1 MATSYPRRDSAS
13 GIWKIS
19 DITSN
24 IINYGTWPGSFSQR
38 CIIAGGSSPYN
49 ATVDYFNIS
58 VLGNAADFGD
68 LSNIRSTTGCSS
80 HTRGVCMI
88 GENPD
93 AGGVNVIDY
102 CEIDT
107 LGNFA
112 DFGDSTS
119 TLTNAG
125 GLSNATRGIRAGGGT
140 PDSNVMDYIT
150 FTTTGNATDFGDLSV
165 ARKAFIGTGANPIRG
180 IMGGGS
186 VPGTSNVIDYV
197 SIASA
202 GNAVDFGDLSA
213 AGRYNSNNNTTS
225 RTKMLFGGGPS
236 SDVIEYVTIA
246 STGNPTDFGNLT
258 ASKFYV
264 GGTSNSV
271 RVVFAGGGT
280 PSHTNVIEYVTIETS
295 GNGADFGDLTA
306 TKYGNKG
313 CISGSHGGIEV
324 FDPRLFIAGR
334 GVGLFSKGADNVT
347 DITYINIPSTGNAI
361 DWGDTVAG
369 NGHNSSSTGGS
380 ATRGFMLGSGA
391 TGDTDKNTY
400 TYVDLTSKGNA
411 AIFGNMTTGRY
422 AGSGVSSSTRCCAY
436 GGYDDGLQDI
446 IDYVTIASV
455 GNATD
460 FGDLTA
466 ARYELGATINSSTRG
481 IAHGGSTA
489 PAKSNIMDYITI
501 ASTGDATDFGDLS
514 ASKTNTTGVCSPT
527 RGVVGGGS
535 TPSKLNVMEYVT
547 ISSTGDVTDFG
558 DMTVSAAAR
567 ASVCTH
573 TRGVFAGGST
583 PSASNVIDYITIAST
598 GDGTDFGDLIT
609 ARNSWTGGMSDSH
622 GGL

>member
-1 MATSYPRRDSAS
+1 M
-13 GIWKIS
+13 GNIW
-19 DITSN
+19 N
-24 IINYGTWPGSFSQR
+24 IKARYKAAMNNEIGGQR

-58 VLGNAADFGD
+58 ILGNAADFGD
-68 LSNIRSTTGCSS
+68 LSVIRSTTGCSS
-80 HTRGVCMI
+80 STRGVCMI

-102 CEIDT
+102 CEINT

-140 PDSNVMDYIT
+140 PDSNVMDHIT
-150 FTTTGNATDFGDLSV
+150 FTTTGNAIDFGDLSV
-165 ARKAFIGTGANPIRG
+165 ARKAFIGTGANPTRG

-236 SDVIEYVTIA
+236 SNVIESITIA
-246 STGNPTDFGNLT
+246 STGNPTDFGDLT

-280 PSHTNVIEYVTIETS
+280 PTHTNVIEYVTIETS

-313 CISGSHGGIEV
+313 GG
-324 FDPRLFIAGR
+324 P
-334 GVGLFSKGADNVT
+334 N
-347 DITYINIPSTGNAI
+347 
-361 DWGDTVAG
+361 
-369 NGHNSSSTGGS
+369 
-380 ATRGFMLGSGA
+380 
-391 TGDTDKNTY
+391 
-400 TYVDLTSKGNA
+400 
-411 AIFGNMTTGRY
+411 
-422 AGSGVSSSTRCCAY
+422 
-436 GGYDDGLQDI
+436 
-446 IDYVTIASV
+446 
-455 GNATD
+455 
-460 FGDLTA
+460 
-466 ARYELGATINSSTRG
+466 
-481 IAHGGSTA
+481 GST
-489 PAKSNIMDYITI
+489 KSKKYKKK
-501 ASTGDATDFGDLS
+501 S
-514 ASKTNTTGVCSPT
+514 
-527 RGVVGGGS
+527 RGQGS
-535 TPSKLNVMEYVT
+535 
-547 ISSTGDVTDFG
+547 
-558 DMTVSAAAR
+558 
-567 ASVCTH
+567 
-573 TRGVFAGGST
+573 
-583 PSASNVIDYITIAST
+583 
-598 GDGTDFGDLIT
+598 
-609 ARNSWTGGMSDSH
+609 
-622 GGL
+622 